1 MLNRINK
8 SRSHAE
14 KTKQKN
20 SLLSLVLQNAITM
33 PSYSFYKDY
42 SIQSYQV
49 SIENSSCCTKCV
61 RLGRSWCDVQG
72 LSAAEI
78 R

>member
-8 SRSHAE
+8 SRSRTE

-20 SLLSLVLQNAITM
+20 SLLSLILQNAITM
-33 PSYSFYKDY
+33 PSCSFYKNC

-49 SIENSSCCTKCV
+49 SIENSSCY
-61 RLGRSWCDVQG
+61 
-72 LSAAEI
+72 AEYI
-78 R
+78 CLDCS